1 MRISNQPEEV
11 PEELPLEVQL
21 WLSRGWTVIKTERR
35 GIVLTGQKAMSGRSK
50 FLIAAGV
57 VLLALAFFPLPS
69 ILPWS
74 GAVLLVLAVLDYKF
88 VTKPPTKFFPA
99 DGEKKRTLER

>member
-21 WLSRGWTVIKTERR
+21 WLSLGWAVMKTERR
-35 GIVLTGQKAMSGRSK
+35 GIVLSGQKSLSGRGK
-50 FLIAAGV
+50 FLIAAGIILLCLFYFGALWPSV
-57 VLLALAFFPLPS
+57 GAGLLAVA
-69 ILPWS
+69 W
-74 GAVLLVLAVLDYKF
+74 LDYRF

>member
-21 WLSRGWTVIKTERR
+21 WLNRGWTVMQTERR
-35 GIVLTGQKAMSGRSK
+35 GVVLSGQKQMKGRSK
-50 FLIAAGV
+50 FLIFAGI
-57 VLLALAFFPLPS
+57 VLLCLFHFGPMWP
-69 ILPWS
+69 II
-74 GAVLLVLAVLDYKF
+74 GVILLVLSWVDFRFA
-88 VTKPPTKFFPA
+88 TKPPTMFFPA